1 MTCGGKYDSDNCV
14 ADILRE
20 IADAQ
25 SDLLSDCT
33 TSCEQSIA
41 DLLGDTS
48 PSSNLD
54 TVPVIL
60 YCKGTCKPFKG
71 YGVPIE
77 DLGDAFASF
86 YFRVKSVDKDNC
98 AVLELLRD
106 DNHRH
111 DPHSDSHKHSDKDP
125 RSPVQQNTSD
135 LEVTGVCIT
144 VDLDCFCHITCLPA
158 ISAL

>member
-1 MTCGGKYDSDNCV
+1 MTCGGKYDSGSCV

-25 SDLLSDCT
+25 SDLLNDCT

-54 TVPVIL
+54 TVPVLL
-60 YCKGTCKPFKG
+60 YCKGDCKPFKG
-71 YGVPIE
+71 YGVSSD
-77 DLGDAFASF
+77 DLGDVFASY

-98 AVLELLRD
+98 AVLELLREED
-106 DNHRH
+106 D
-111 DPHSDSHKHSDKDP
+111 PKKDP
-125 RSPVQQNTSD
+125 RSPVEQQTSD

-158 ISAL
+158 ISAF

>member
-1 MTCGGKYDSDNCV
+1 MTCGGKYDSGSCV

-54 TVPVIL
+54 TVPVLL
-60 YCKGTCKPFKG
+60 YCKDCKPFKG
-71 YGVPIE
+71 YGVPVE

-86 YFRVKSVDKDNC
+86 YFRVKSIDDKNC
-98 AVLELLRD
+98 AVLELLREEED
-106 DNHRH
+106 HKK
-111 DPHSDSHKHSDKDP
+111 DPHS
-125 RSPVQQNTSD
+125 PVEQDTSD

-144 VDLDCFCHITCLPA
+144 VDVDCFCHITCLPA
-158 ISAL
+158 ISAF

>member
-1 MTCGGKYDSDNCV
+1 MTCGGKYDSGNCV
-14 ADILRE
+14 SDILRE

-25 SDLLSDCT
+25 SDLLNDCA

-48 PSSNLD
+48 PSNGLD

-71 YGVPIE
+71 YGVPAD

-98 AVLELLRD
+98 AVLELLLEED
-106 DNHRH
+106 D
-111 DPHSDSHKHSDKDP
+111 HKKDHHKKDP
-125 RSPVQQNTSD
+125 RSPVDQNTSD

-144 VDLDCFCHITCLPA
+144 VDLKCFCHITCLPA
-158 ISAL
+158 ISAF